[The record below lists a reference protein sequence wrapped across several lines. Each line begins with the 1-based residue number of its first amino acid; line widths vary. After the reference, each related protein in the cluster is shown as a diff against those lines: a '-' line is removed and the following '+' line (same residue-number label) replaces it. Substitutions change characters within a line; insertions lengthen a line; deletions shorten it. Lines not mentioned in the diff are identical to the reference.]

1 MRLTPYGANFCA
13 YRFSLGLK
21 SPKRKFG
28 YAGKTNFKFQKT
40 TPNFLKFAS
49 LLDKTKFEMK
59 FKVIFLAIAAYQFS
73 SNLFSQNTQLPLQRI
88 QVDVVYLAS
97 DLLEGREAGKNGEL
111 MASNYIATRFQEIG
125 LTPKGIG
132 GSWFHPFDFQYNS
145 NPHATTGGE
154 TRHGRNVVGYL
165 DNGASH
171 TVVIGAHYDHLG
183 MGMQGASLHVGDP
196 AVHNGA
202 DDNASGVAALLY
214 LAEYLKTSNAKNN
227 NYLFLAF
234 SAEELGL
241 VGSKKFVE
249 NPSWELQNV
258 NYMLNMDMVGRL
270 NEEKVL
276 AINGAGTSP
285 AWKDA
290 LAKVS
295 VGGIKVKT
303 SDSGVGPS
311 DHTSFYLKDM
321 PVLHFFT
328 GQHTDY
334 HKPSDDSEKV
344 NYQGIYDVSMF
355 IAALVEQLNG
365 QGKLV
370 FTKTKDESQ
379 QGASFKVTLGV
390 MPDYVYDGE
399 GMRIDAVMDDRPAKK
414 AGLEKGDVVLKI
426 GDIEVKTIYDY
437 MEGLSKFKKGE
448 KAKVKVKRGDQVL
461 EKEVEF

>member
-1 MRLTPYGANFCA
+1 MTLT
-13 YRFSLGLK
+13 R
-21 SPKRKFG
+21 
-28 YAGKTNFKFQKT
+28 
-40 TPNFLKFAS
+40 
-49 LLDKTKFEMK
+49 
-59 FKVIFLAIAAYQFS
+59 QFS
-73 SNLFSQNTQLPLQRI
+73 YCQNSNQALQQLQI
-88 QVDVVYLAS
+88 DVVYLS
-97 DLLEGREAGKNGEL
+97 SNLLQGREAGTQYEE
-111 MASNYIATRFQEIG
+111 MAGRYIATRFEEIG
-125 LTPKGIG
+125 LEPKGMG
-132 GSWFHPFDFQYNS
+132 GSWFHPFDFNFNT

-154 TRHGRNVVGYL
+154 SRTGRNVVGFI
-165 DNGASH
+165 DNKAAT

-183 MGMQGASLHVGDP
+183 LGMPGASLHVGEA

-202 DDNASGVAALLY
+202 DDNASGVASLMY
-214 LAEYLKTSNAKNN
+214 LADYLKNSSKAKNN

-249 NPSWELQNV
+249 NPSFGLQNV

-285 AWKDA
+285 TWKDE
-290 LAKVS
+290 LSKIS
-295 VGGIKVKT
+295 VAGIKIKT
-303 SDSGVGPS
+303 TDSGVGPS

-334 HKPSDDSEKV
+334 HKPSDDSELV
-344 NYQGIYDVSMF
+344 NYQGIHDVSVF
-355 IAALVEQLNG
+355 IATLVENLNDDN
-365 QGKLV
+365 KLV

-399 GMRIDAVMDDRPAKK
+399 GMRIDAVMDDKPAKK
-414 AGLEKGDVVLKI
+414 AGLEKGDIVIQI
-426 GDIEVKTIYDY
+426 GDIQVKTIYDY
-437 MEGLSKFKKGE
+437 MDGLAKFKKGD
-448 KAKVKVKRGDQVL
+448 KAKVKVKRKEEII
-461 EKEVEF
+461 EKEVAF